1 MKPAQHPAKP
11 RGAFRGKSQSAPGSA
26 RGGRSAPGSAAA
38 ALLAAAMSSLVL
50 AGCSGYHPAPKAFHE
65 AVIQPYRLDSGDRLR
80 ITVFEQPGL
89 TGTFAIDQAGYI
101 AYPLVGAVAA
111 RGRTLQELESAIA
124 ASLRQGYLR
133 DPDVSIE
140 IDRYRSFFIMGE
152 VGQAGQYSYVA
163 GMTVQNAIAIAG
175 GFSARANQRNVDI
188 TRKINGEIMTGRVSI
203 SDPILAGDTIYV
215 RERLF

>member
-1 MKPAQHPAKP
+1 MKPAQPPAKP

-111 RGRTLQELESAIA
+111 RGRTLQELESSIA